1 MKIEVIKLSNQKSS
15 GRPSKHTDE
24 ELRGILA
31 KYALNNKGQITFL
44 KLEKETG
51 IKRHVWS
58 RRMSEEIKS
67 LNTRGLCVNG
77 NSFEQ
82 IELPNIADT
91 VDKHWGNKDDLI
103 SALSDYNSY
112 VQKLWKKAVLQEKAS
127 ERESKMLEEIES
139 LKKEN
144 KFLKENRDFYKKEY
158 EKSIVENTYYSKR
171 EEKNTE
177 NVIDISKNK
186 NFTSSNWEDQ
196 FPDLFK

>member
-1 MKIEVIKLSNQKSS
+1 MSNNNKNS
-15 GRPSKHTDE
+15 GRPLKQTDE
-24 ELRGILA
+24 ELRQILT
-31 KYALNNKGQITFL
+31 KYALNNKGQITYL

-58 RRMSEEIKS
+58 RRMSKEIKS
-67 LNTRGLCVNG
+67 LNNRELSVDGT
-77 NSFEQ
+77 SFEQ

-91 VDKHWGNKDDLI
+91 VDKHWGNKDDLV
-103 SALSDYNSY
+103 SALSEYNTY
-112 VQKLWKKAVLQEKAS
+112 IQKLWEKVVLQERAY
-127 ERESKMLEEIES
+127 ERERKLLNEIED

-144 KFLKENRDFYKKEY
+144 KFLKENRDFYKNKY

-171 EEKNTE
+171 VEKNTE
-177 NVIDISKNK
+177 NIIDINKNK